1 MVVNLL
7 GAEQNAYF
15 YVAWMIAVLLFSIPG
30 AVSQSLF
37 VEGSHFDTDL
47 EVNIRR
53 SFRFIFLLL
62 IPATV
67 LLFLLG
73 KWLLLAF
80 GAGFPANALTLL
92 WILVLSSIPL
102 AVNSVYRTILRVTDR
117 MRELM
122 VLSGFTALAVLVGSY
137 FLTAATGILGVGY
150 AWLAA
155 QGLISVYVVFAMRSR
170 RHTRQA

>member
-37 VEGSHFDTDL
+37 VEGSHFGTDL
-47 EVNIRR
+47 GVNIRR

-117 MRELM
+117 IGELM

-155 QGLISVYVVFAMRSR
+155 QGLVSVYVVFAMRSR